1 MVVVLSLKSMVMS
14 DFYLIKLMPKT
25 RKQKEED
32 VTNLVEDMNN
42 AKSLVMTNYQGLTV
56 KELEEL
62 RAKMREQGV
71 SYRIVKNTLFE
82 VARAKSDL
90 KDIEMEKQAGQ
101 MAVAFGM
108 EDEVSPAKL
117 VHDYAKEHKNL
128 EIVAGIL
135 DGKFLQQA
143 EVESLAKLPSKDELI
158 AKTVGTIKAPITGF
172 VNVLAGNLRG
182 LVGVLNAIKDTK
194 EA

>member
-1 MVVVLSLKSMVMS
+1 MKLVLDEFKIRNK
-14 DFYLIKLMPKT
+14 YNLMPKT

-32 VTNLVEDMNN
+32 IKKLVEDINS

-62 RAKMREQGV
+62 RSKMREQGV
-71 SYRIVKNTLFE
+71 AYKIVKNTLFE
-82 VARAKSDL
+82 VARSKSEL
-90 KDIEMEKQAGQ
+90 KDIEMEEQAGQ
-101 MAVAFGM
+101 VAVAFGM
-108 EDEVSPAKL
+108 EDEVSPAKT
-117 VHDYAKEHKNL
+117 VFDFSKGHKSM
-128 EIVAGIL
+128 EILAGIL
-135 DGKFLQQA
+135 DGKYLVKT
-143 EVESLAKLPSKDELI
+143 EVETLAKLPSRDELL

-182 LVGVLNAIKDTK
+182 LVGVLSSIKEQK

>member
-1 MVVVLSLKSMVMS
+1 MVMS

>member
-1 MVVVLSLKSMVMS
+1 
-14 DFYLIKLMPKT
+14 MPKT

-32 VTNLVEDMNN
+32 VKVLVEDMNS

-62 RAKMREQGV
+62 RSKMREQGV
-71 SYRIVKNTLFE
+71 IYKVIKNTLFE
-82 VARAKSDL
+82 VARSKSEL
-90 KDIEMEKQAGQ
+90 KDIEIEEQNGQ
-101 MAVAFGM
+101 VAIAFGM
-108 EDEVSPAKL
+108 EDEVSPAKT
-117 VHDYAKEHKNL
+117 VFDFSKGHKSM
-128 EIVAGIL
+128 EILAGIL
-135 DGKFLQQA
+135 DGKYLA
-143 EVESLAKLPSKDELI
+143 KIEVEALAKLPSRDELL

-182 LVGVLNAIKDTK
+182 LLNVLNSIKDNK